1 MDVVQYLHGL
11 VSPTLGDDGE
21 GVADLLKQYYA
32 LSVCR
37 LAQMPELSAQV
48 DVAGLWGDDATAL
61 VRRLSRSFHLSESK
75 VSSYLNRITPA
86 MTAEIVSLSEGRP
99 LEQILSMH
107 GVGAL
112 YLPAWAGEFVS
123 GQYVRHQQNVA
134 QPTSS
139 QPLQDTPSEN
149 ASLLDSP
156 DEMTDDMPDAPI
168 QKPVTRPKQ
177 ISPVAWGLGA
187 LALAG
192 VVGVGVGAWQFYQSS
207 KTQTPTAQ
215 VTTPNGELNPPRL
228 LLTTGENGT
237 LYGCLAE
244 VGNEAL
250 QTQFVQILQKNF
262 GQVSCIMDV
271 DSAFGASM
279 VGLERLESIIAMMKS
294 EAFTSI
300 EIIGNQIIVN
310 HPKTDILNRMVG
322 DIGLLAPQ
330 FQVSAIAPLDK
341 SAIIQDS
348 IAKATQALN
357 ALPETATPYQMVRA
371 VNLQH
376 LDFQGTT
383 HLPETYHPSLTL
395 FAERLLKS
403 PTAKFII
410 ASHTS
415 RAGIDDKAGVSL
427 TESQAQAV
435 KDFLVSQGVPESQLV
450 VKGVG
455 SAFPIA
461 DDETEAGQFKNRRV
475 EFLVHDEAMMA
486 WLSEK
491 TAGLNTPTSVP
502 SERPQ
507 MVESAP
513 YVPAPPSATSSEPM
527 AVQGMPPVIL
537 PEPVRTADAPTP
549 VPVNPPPAQ
558 VAPAPTPVAQAPQAP
573 AMQSGAE
580 TAQTRVEAEM
590 PSYPNAETSSAQS
603 AIPKEVLELS
613 ETAIGSDGAVSG
625 QSFEIRK

>member
-1 MDVVQYLHGL
+1 MDIVQYLHGL

-21 GVADLLKQYYA
+21 SRADLLKQYYA

-37 LAQMPELSAQV
+37 LAQMSEPSTQM
-48 DVAGLWGDDATAL
+48 DVVGLWGDDAFAL
-61 VRRLSRSFHLSESK
+61 IKRLSRSFHLPESE
-75 VSSYLNRITPA
+75 VSSYLNHITPA
-86 MTAEIVSLSEGRP
+86 MFAELVSLSEGRT
-99 LEQILSMH
+99 LEQILAEH

-123 GQYVRHQQNVA
+123 GQFVHHQQTIVQNPPQHQSQDAPLDDV
-134 QPTSS
+134 SS
-139 QPLQDTPSEN
+139 EDG
-149 ASLLDSP
+149 
-156 DEMTDDMPDAPI
+156 DEMADETQDIPI
-168 QKPVTRPKQ
+168 QKPATRPKK
-177 ISPVAWGLGA
+177 ISPVAWGLGV
-187 LALAG
+187 LALIG
-192 VVGVGVGAWQFYQSS
+192 TVGVGVGAWQFYQSN
-207 KTQTPTAQ
+207 KAQTPTTQ
-215 VTTPNGELNPPRL
+215 VITPNSDLNPPRL

-271 DSAFGASM
+271 DNTFGASM

-300 EIIGNQIIVN
+300 EIVGGQIIVN

-330 FQVSAIAPLDK
+330 FRVSAVAPLDK
-341 SAIIQDS
+341 NAVIQDS

-383 HLPETYHPSLTL
+383 HLPEMYHPPLML
-395 FAERLLKS
+395 FAKRLIQS

-415 RAGIDDKAGVSL
+415 SAGIDGKAGVSL
-427 TESQAQAV
+427 TETQAQAV
-435 KDFLVSQGVPESQLV
+435 KDFLVSQGVPESQLI

-455 SAFPIA
+455 GAFPIA
-461 DDETEAGQFKNRRV
+461 DDVTDAGQFKNRRV
-475 EFLVHDEAMMA
+475 EFLVHDEAMMT

-491 TAGLNTPTSVP
+491 MASLSTPSTP

-513 YVPAPPSATSSEPM
+513 YVPAPSAMPSEPM
-527 AVQGMPPVIL
+527 AVQGMPPVML
-537 PEPVRTADAPTP
+537 PEPVRTTD
-549 VPVNPPPAQ
+549 
-558 VAPAPTPVAQAPQAP
+558 APAPMTVNPQTAQITPAP
-573 AMQSGAE
+573 AQDPQISPSVMHDGVEMGIQAH
-580 TAQTRVEAEM
+580 AEAEM
-590 PSYPNAETSSAQS
+590 PSHPSAESTTQAS
-603 AIPKEVLELS
+603 IPKEVLELS
-613 ETAIGSDGAVSG
+613 ETSIGSDGAVSG